1 MAVQPPPPPPI
12 SPRQLNLLR
21 IVAALAWCDGTL
33 AKEEAELILDRFS
46 HLFAA
51 TEAQQAQLRQD
62 LESYLIQNLPL
73 EELTPKLTS
82 QADKELVLRLGY
94 EVISA
99 NRRSPDEDAIND
111 DESMTYERLV
121 KLLDLP
127 PDVVARVKSE
137 TDAQPDSKLSI
148 IDVLANQL
156 QEYLQRR

>member
-1 MAVQPPPPPPI
+1 MVVQPPPPPPI

-33 AKEEAELILDRFS
+33 AQEEAALILDRFS

-62 LESYLIQNLPL
+62 LEAYLIQNLPL

-99 NRRSPDEDAIND
+99 NRRSPDEDAINT
-111 DESMTYERLV
+111 DEAITYDRLV
-121 KLLDLP
+121 ELLDLP
-127 PDVVARVKSE
+127 PDVVARVKLE
-137 TDAQPDSKLSI
+137 IDDQPNSKLSI
-148 IDVLANQL
+148 IDVLADQL

>member
-33 AKEEAELILDRFS
+33 AQEEAALILDRFS
-46 HLFAA
+46 HLFAT
-51 TEAQQAQLRQD
+51 TEDEQVQLRQD
-62 LESYLIQNLPL
+62 LEAYLIQNLPL

-82 QADKELVLRLGY
+82 QADKALVLRLGY

-99 NRRSPDEDAIND
+99 NRRSPDEEAINT
-111 DESMTYERLV
+111 DEAITYDRLV
-121 KLLDLP
+121 ELLDLP
-127 PDVVARVKSE
+127 PDVVAQVKLE
-137 TDAQPDSKLSI
+137 IDAQPNSKLSI
-148 IDVLANQL
+148 IDVLADQL